1 MNKTNK
7 FQPISMYCN
16 DTQFKYI
23 KPKLIEAGLKIE
35 CIGQNW
41 DAECYLTNSFGGH
54 ESIISNIP
62 ASSAKLYN
70 RKVYGQWNEKLFL
83 QCCGIEEI
91 TDDFDYNNWYVRV
104 TEESSPF
111 IKDWITSINKSPISY
126 AFSINAGYGKCNG
139 VFEVSSSRFI
149 NTFSWKEITLEQF
162 KKYILKQTTSTTN
175 MSQQKLK
182 INVTELLEIHSI
194 ACSVWKTKIAS
205 QFLIRTDSTQHIKFT
220 QQEIDEMF
228 SVATEKQKPVLEK
241 IFGKQPKPIEWN
253 KLKTG
258 SKVMIKYT
266 GEHCDGIDKI
276 DLQKPV
282 HILFYKTPHSV
293 NSIEGFLKESH
304 YPEYCT
310 FMQDNNIVLF
320 AANKNI
326 DYITEVIE
334 Y

>member
-1 MNKTNK
+1 
-7 FQPISMYCN
+7 
-16 DTQFKYI
+16 
-23 KPKLIEAGLKIE
+23 
-35 CIGQNW
+35 
-41 DAECYLTNSFGGH
+41 
-54 ESIISNIP
+54 
-62 ASSAKLYN
+62 
-70 RKVYGQWNEKLFL
+70 
-83 QCCGIEEI
+83 
-91 TDDFDYNNWYVRV
+91 
-104 TEESSPF
+104 
-111 IKDWITSINKSPISY
+111 
-126 AFSINAGYGKCNG
+126 
-139 VFEVSSSRFI
+139 
-149 NTFSWKEITLEQF
+149 
-162 KKYILKQTTSTTN
+162 